1 MRGGAPLFGADP
13 CFPSFEWQRRRIS
26 YGGRGMHIGVCG
38 CDRHTINGKISAVLM
53 WPLSSCTHPRIRSP
67 DRRQDPNLRE
77 RSVERGGRVRP
88 RHHPGPTGRRPDR
101 PATDARPRVRSS
113 LEGRGSTG
121 DRGAISAALSDTF
134 EPRTERS
141 AEPRL
146 DRKYNHAGASNKPP
160 SRPAATRANQH
171 GAQPTFIKHSG
182 RLNPQAARGRQG
194 F

>member
-53 WPLSSCTHPRIRSP
+53 WPLLSCTHPRIRSP
-67 DRRQDPNLRE
+67 DRVRIRRIGSEFDVA
-77 RSVERGGRVRP
+77 RSQNASDHGHVTRRHVPGLPLAGRARAVSGAGR
-88 RHHPGPTGRRPDR
+88 PGPTATSSGSDRTARPDR

-121 DRGAISAALSDTF
+121 DRGAITDIRGVIRYI
-134 EPRTERS
+134 RTANRAVS
-141 AEPRL
+141 
-146 DRKYNHAGASNKPP
+146 GATT
-160 SRPAATRANQH
+160 RP
-171 GAQPTFIKHSG
+171 
-182 RLNPQAARGRQG
+182 
-194 F
+194 